1 MTGFEPLKDEELNL
15 IEVVETVWLEKTI
28 ILIFLL
34 ASMGLGFTVFS
45 LTPQKYETALT
56 YSVDLVPHYQ
66 SEQNVQKRVKQL
78 FYDPAVF
85 AEWKTASPNA
95 ALEFTA
101 ISGTLKIQDLN
112 FQRPKSSR
120 LIELKDSSLLIRSRN
135 TLIIAESIDYLTY
148 ICRVVSSE
156 VFNEAIAERDR
167 IEKQLENT
175 VFAFNTNDSYAHQR
189 AIERFLSALG
199 DRKIMF
205 TVEEPFEPVQTS
217 RSRKATLVL
226 SAFFGIVAAVLFI
239 LIRKAFSTRTG
250 QPLDLGTD
258 K

>member
-34 ASMGLGFTVFS
+34 ASIGLGFTVFS

-85 AEWKTASPNA
+85 AEWQTASANA

-120 LIELKDSSLLIRSRN
+120 LIELKDSSLLIRTRN

-148 ICRVVSSE
+148 ICGVVTSE
-156 VFNEAIAERDR
+156 VVNEAIAERDR

-175 VFAFNTNDSYAHQR
+175 VFAFR
-189 AIERFLSALG
+189 L
-199 DRKIMF
+199 
-205 TVEEPFEPVQTS
+205 
-217 RSRKATLVL
+217 
-226 SAFFGIVAAVLFI
+226 
-239 LIRKAFSTRTG
+239 
-250 QPLDLGTD
+250 
-258 K
+258 